1 MDYSYDYPSPFGGVR
16 LTSDGEAITGLRF
29 DGGIGI
35 PRTEHEA
42 PAKTELPVFAAARRW
57 LDEYS
62 CGRAPE
68 KTPPIRVT
76 NATPFQRAVWDLL
89 LEIPYGE
96 TATYG
101 EIARR
106 LEKRL
111 GVRRMS
117 AQAVGNAVG
126 RNPVALMIP
135 CHRVMGAHGNLTGY
149 GYGADRKLLLLRLE
163 GVATEGFYLP
173 GLSAPELEKALRQA
187 QIKRIAAYEDLM
199 RETTALLQN
208 APNDARLREGM
219 RALEIY
225 YGSAVW
231 KQDFADDEA
240 GLPPSDLKRGVLS
253 EDGLYDLME
262 EYGQLLREK
271 Q

>member
-1 MDYSYDYPSPFGGVR
+1 MNMIKKTFVLLLTLCAVFAIAAFPAAADDVIINPELIFTPQTTFSVLVDGTASGALGGV
-16 LTSDGEAITGLRF
+16 
-29 DGGIGI
+29 
-35 PRTEHEA
+35 
-42 PAKTELPVFAAARRW
+42 
-57 LDEYS
+57 Y
-62 CGRAPE
+62 
-68 KTPPIRVT
+68 
-76 NATPFQRAVWDLL
+76 
-89 LEIPYGE
+89 PYGE

-240 GLPPSDLKRGVLS
+240 GLLPSHLKRGVLS
-253 EDGLYDLME
+253 EDGLYDLLE

>member
-1 MDYSYDYPSPFGGVR
+1 MEYTYHYPSPLGGIT
-16 LTSDGEAITGLRF
+16 LTSDGAAVTGLRF
-29 DGGIGI
+29 
-35 PRTEHEA
+35 EESC
-42 PAKTELPVFAAARRW
+42 PAAQPELPVFAAAERW
-57 LDEYS
+57 LDEYFG
-62 CGRAPE
+62 GRAPE
-68 KTPPIRVT
+68 KAPPICVT
-76 NATPFQRAVWDLL
+76 NATPFQRAVWDMLPA
-89 LEIPYGE
+89 IPYGE
-96 TATYG
+96 TVTYG

-163 GVATEGFYLP
+163 GVDTEGFYLP
-173 GLSAPELEKALRQA
+173 GLSASELENALRQA

-199 RETTALLQN
+199 QETTALLQN
-208 APNDARLREGM
+208 APNNARLREGM

-240 GLPPSDLKRGVLS
+240 GLLPSDLKRGVLS

-262 EYGQLLREK
+262 ESGQFLREK